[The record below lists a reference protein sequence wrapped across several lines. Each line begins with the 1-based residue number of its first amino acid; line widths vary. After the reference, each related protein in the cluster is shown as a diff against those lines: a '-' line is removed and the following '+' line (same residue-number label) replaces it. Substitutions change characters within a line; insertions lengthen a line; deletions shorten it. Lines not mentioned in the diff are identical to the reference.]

1 LIQCCQGFLSAL
13 EKLGVTENL
22 DILELVIRV
31 YICIPE
37 NGFDEKPMINNLTE
51 DIINIIE

>member
-1 LIQCCQGFLSAL
+1 LIQCCQGFLNAL

-37 NGFDEKPMINNLTE
+37 NGIDEKPMVGSLTE
-51 DIINIIE
+51 DIISIME